1 MKTYSLSCESAA
13 CNAGHS
19 ARAREAAIL
28 HGLPS
33 VNAHTRDD
41 AEQHARS
48 LTSKQLAV
56 TAHAL
61 AGVTSRGGT
70 TLTLFACEACKS
82 TRVYGNSAWAM

>member
-1 MKTYSLSCESAA
+1 MKTYALACESAA

-19 ARAREAAIL
+19 ATAREAAIL

-56 TAHAL
+56 TAHHR
-61 AGVTSRGGT
+61 AGITTRAGT
-70 TLTLFACEACKS
+70 ILELFSCDRCGHE
-82 TRVYGNSAWAM
+82 RVFGNRS